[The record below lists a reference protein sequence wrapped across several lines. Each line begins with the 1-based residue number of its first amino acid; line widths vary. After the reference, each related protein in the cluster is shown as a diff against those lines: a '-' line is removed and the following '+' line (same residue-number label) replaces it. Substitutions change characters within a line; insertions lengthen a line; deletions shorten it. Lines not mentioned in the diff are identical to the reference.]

1 MASGKLGSANLAAGA
16 DTLVYTDPASTVAT
30 VNIRVANCNAA
41 AAAKI
46 RVAIGTGANPAAADY
61 IDYDISLPANWI
73 LEDTGFVCSAG
84 EKVWVTSDVANVT
97 ARVHGF
103 EEVV

>member
-16 DTLVYTDPASTVAT
+16 DTLVYTVPASTVAT
-30 VNIRVANCNAA
+30 INIRVANRNT

-46 RVAIGTGANPAAADY
+46 RVAIGTGANPTAADY
-61 IDYDISLPANWI
+61 IDYDISLAANGI
-73 LEDTGFVCSAG
+73 LEDTGLVCSAG
-84 EKVWVTSDVANVT
+84 EKVWVMSNVSNVT

>member
-1 MASGKLGSANLAAGA
+1 MASGKLGTANLDADA
-16 DTLVYTDPASTVAT
+16 DTLVYTVPASTVAT
-30 VNIRVANCNAA
+30 INIRVANRNA

-46 RVAIGTGANPAAADY
+46 RVAIGTGANPTAADY
-61 IDYDISLPANWI
+61 IDYDISVPANGI
-73 LEDTGFVCSAG
+73 LEDTGLVCSAG
-84 EKVWVTSDVANVT
+84 EKVWVTSNVANVS

>member
-16 DTLVYTDPASTVAT
+16 DTLVYTVPASTVAT
-30 VNIRVANCNAA
+30 VNVRVANRNA

-46 RVAIGTGANPAAADY
+46 RVAIGTGENPTAADY
-61 IDYDISLPANWI
+61 IDYDISLAANGI
-73 LEDTGFVCSAG
+73 LEDTGLVCSAG
-84 EKVWVTSDVANVT
+84 EKVWVTSNVSNVT

>member
-1 MASGKLGSANLAAGA
+1 MASGKLGTANLAAGA
-16 DTLVYTDPASTVAT
+16 DTLVYTVPASTVAT
-30 VNIRVANCNAA
+30 INIRVANRNAKA
-41 AAAKI
+41 VKI
-46 RVAIGTGANPAAADY
+46 RVAIGTDANPTAADY
-61 IDYDISLPANWI
+61 IDYDISLAANGI

-84 EKVWVTSDVANVT
+84 EKVWVTSDVSNVS

>member
-1 MASGKLGSANLAAGA
+1 MASGKLGTANLAAGA
-16 DTLVYTDPASTVAT
+16 DTLVYTVPASTVAT
-30 VNIRVANCNAA
+30 INIRVANRNA

-46 RVAIGTGANPAAADY
+46 RVAIGTGANPTAADY
-61 IDYDISLPANWI
+61 IDYDISVPANGI
-73 LEDTGFVCSAG
+73 LEDTGLVCSAG
-84 EKVWVTSDVANVT
+84 EKVWVTSNVANVS